1 MTKKDLNNWIMYY
14 EIHKLKRLGFRVAKI
29 ARYLVLDRRTVRKYL
44 QMTEQDYESYLLL
57 FGERNKVLSPY
68 EIFVKDKLIQFQDTS
83 TAQIYDWLL

>member
-14 EIHKLKRLGFRVAKI
+14 EIHKLKRLGFRAAKI